1 MKTLNQLLHKTSG
14 ITLMGDGHIEVQDLS
29 IDSRQSG
36 SGFLYAAMP
45 GTRVDGHSFLE
56 QVAEAGVSAVL
67 VNKGWDGLKAFA
79 EQQPQ
84 VAILS
89 CSDVPEALGHLAL
102 NFFDRA
108 AESLVIVGVT
118 GTNGKTSVC
127 TLLFDLFSRMGFD
140 CGLVST
146 VENRIR
152 ERVLKSTHTT
162 PNVVGLHRLF
172 AEMVEDGCT
181 HCFMEVS
188 SHAADQNRIAAV
200 PFAGGVFTNITH
212 DHLDYHKT
220 FDAYIKA
227 KKSFFDRLPATAFA
241 LTNRDDKN
249 GSVMLQNTKAMRYT
263 FAMNTTADFRVK
275 IMEHDLGG
283 MLLQIQGQELWTPLV
298 GAFNA
303 SNMLAV
309 YATAFLLTQGEE
321 EVLPALSALPR
332 VNGRF
337 EAIQGPNNI
346 TAIVDY
352 AHTPDALLNVIKTI
366 NDIRKRGVNLI
377 SVLGCGGDRDREKR
391 PEMAR
396 IAVEGSDRAVFTSDN
411 PRSEDPNAIIADM
424 AAGVPAQHY
433 RKMLQVLDRKEA
445 IKTALLLAQPGDVVL
460 VAGKGHETYQE
471 IQGVRHEFDD
481 KAVLRELFQLLF

>member
-1 MKTLNQLLHKTSG
+1 
-14 ITLMGDGHIEVQDLS
+14 
-29 IDSRQSG
+29 
-36 SGFLYAAMP
+36 
-45 GTRVDGHSFLE
+45 
-56 QVAEAGVSAVL
+56 
-67 VNKGWDGLKAFA
+67 
-79 EQQPQ
+79 
-84 VAILS
+84 
-89 CSDVPEALGHLAL
+89 
-102 NFFDRA
+102 
-108 AESLVIVGVT
+108 
-118 GTNGKTSVC
+118 
-127 TLLFDLFSRMGFD
+127 
-140 CGLVST
+140 
-146 VENRIR
+146 
-152 ERVLKSTHTT
+152 
-162 PNVVGLHRLF
+162 
-172 AEMVEDGCT
+172 
-181 HCFMEVS
+181 MEVS

-263 FAMNTTADFRVK
+263 FAVNTTADFRVK

-433 RKMLQVLDRKEA
+433 KKMLQVLDRKEA